1 MAAQTACWEGPLWG
15 PLCFKHFVGVSVL
28 FLKTDVME
36 KFGKEKLENLV
47 LYIHGTP
54 PPAQEWSDNENEDL
68 EQEVGEFI
76 YFHYLMIR

>member
-1 MAAQTACWEGPLWG
+1 MAADAVCWEGSLWG
-15 PLCFKHFVGVSVL
+15 PLCFKHFVGMSVL
-28 FLKTDVME
+28 FLKTYIME

-47 LYIHGTP
+47 HYIDGTP
-54 PPAQEWSDNENEDL
+54 PPAQEWSDNDNEDL